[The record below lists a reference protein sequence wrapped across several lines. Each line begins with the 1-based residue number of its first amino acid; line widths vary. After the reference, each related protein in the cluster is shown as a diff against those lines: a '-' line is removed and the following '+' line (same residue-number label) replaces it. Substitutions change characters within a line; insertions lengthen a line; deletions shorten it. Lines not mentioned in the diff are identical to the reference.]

1 MSISMNNHE
10 TRIKALENISN
21 TSNITHGLGWINI
34 GNSIEIR
41 YGTSDSFNPRSG
53 YETVRTV
60 TMAKPFT
67 KTIRSAIISTTN
79 NNSGC
84 DFCNFISN
92 INQTTISFIANSLGS
107 GTGSPSLYRCEYIA
121 IGYLITNRLLNYIR
135 GVIL

>member
-41 YGTSDSFNPRSG
+41 YGASGSFNPNSN
-53 YETVRTV
+53 YEKVRTV

-79 NNSGC
+79 NSPGC
-84 DFCNFISN
+84 DFGIFMSN
-92 INQTTISFIANSLGS
+92 INQTTISIIANQLGS
-107 GTGSPSLYRCEYIA
+107 GSSNPSLYRCEYIA
-121 IGYLITNRLLNYIR
+121 IGYLITNRLLNHIR
-135 GVIL
+135 EVIL